1 MWLELTRHGT
11 NEAVWV
17 NTDTVTYIL
26 ELTESTEKPGAKLF
40 FVGGTELAVKEPLD
54 RIIERMQ
61 LA

>member
-26 ELTESTEKPGAKLF
+26 ELTAPSEKPGAKLF
-40 FVGGTELAVKEPLD
+40 FASGAELAVKEPLD

>member
-11 NEAVWV
+11 SEAVWV

-26 ELTESTEKPGAKLF
+26 ELTDPAGQPGSKLF
-40 FVGGTELAVKEPLD
+40 FAGGTELAVKEALD

>member
-17 NTDTVTYIL
+17 NTDTMTYIL
-26 ELTESTEKPGAKLF
+26 ELTEPSEKPGSKLF
-40 FVGGTELAVKEPLD
+40 FAGGTELAVKEPLD
-54 RIIERMQ
+54 RIMERMQ

>member
-26 ELTESTEKPGAKLF
+26 EITDPAEKTGCKLF
-40 FVGGTELAVKEPLD
+40 FTSGSELPVKEPLD